1 MVSKLKLPYILCPN
15 TCTISLTVT
24 ISRKSE
30 TFATPNKY
38 VFNTDT
44 SLPVQHIIHIRVF
57 SSFCTFCGLTQMCNT
72 HVYHYSIVWN
82 TFTDLFFN
90 FSSTSSKYM

>member
-24 ISRKSE
+24 ISNESE

-38 VFNTDT
+38 VFNTDM

-57 SSFCTFCGLTQMCNT
+57 SSFCTFYGLAQMCNT
-72 HVYHYSIVWN
+72 HVYHYIIVWN
-82 TFTDLFFN
+82 TFTDLSFN
-90 FSSTSSKYM
+90 FFSTSSKYM